1 MKLIIDLIP
10 VKHNIPKDLY
20 QSKKIVWSQNELRV
34 DACEKNCMLFWKEH
48 KDDTECM
55 HCDRSRYAKMINEDG
70 APITIKVVVKQL
82 YYIPITLRLKLLFLC
97 KETAQQMMWH
107 KEGICDSEDTDIMS
121 HPVNAEAWHAL
132 DRFDPKFARDSR
144 SVRLGLSTDGFQ
156 PYGSDSTVYSCWP
169 IFVMPYN
176 LPPNKYLKEGFIFL
190 ALLISGLKEPKKQ
203 INIFLCPLMEELK
216 ELWQG
221 IDAYDSHLKY

>member
-1 MKLIIDLIP
+1 M
-10 VKHNIPKDLY
+10 
-20 QSKKIVWSQNELRV
+20 R
-34 DACEKNCMLFWKEH
+34 KNCMLFWKEH
-48 KDDTECM
+48 KDNTECM
-55 HCDRSRYAKMINEDG
+55 HCDRYRYVKMINEDG
-70 APITIKVVVKQL
+70 APITTKVVVKQL

-97 KETAQQMMWH
+97 EETTQQMMWH

-132 DRFDPKFARDSR
+132 DRFDPKFARDYR
-144 SVRLGLSTDGFQ
+144 SVRLGLSTDSFQ

-203 INIFLCPLMEELK
+203 INIFLCPLMKELK

>member
-1 MKLIIDLIP
+1 M
-10 VKHNIPKDLY
+10 
-20 QSKKIVWSQNELRV
+20 R
-34 DACEKNCMLFWKEH
+34 KNCMLFWKEH
-48 KDDTECM
+48 KDNTECM
-55 HCDRSRYAKMINEDG
+55 HCDRYRYVKMINEDG
-70 APITIKVVVKQL
+70 APITTKVVVKQL

-97 KETAQQMMWH
+97 EETTQQMMWH

-144 SVRLGLSTDGFQ
+144 SVRLGLSTDSFQ

-203 INIFLCPLMEELK
+203 INIFLCPLMKELK

>member
-1 MKLIIDLIP
+1 M
-10 VKHNIPKDLY
+10 
-20 QSKKIVWSQNELRV
+20 R
-34 DACEKNCMLFWKEH
+34 KNCMLFWKEH

-55 HCDRSRYAKMINEDG
+55 HCDRYRYAKMINEDG
-70 APITIKVVVKQL
+70 APITTKVVVKQL

-97 KETAQQMMWH
+97 EETTQQMMWH

-144 SVRLGLSTDGFQ
+144 SVRLGLSTDSFQ

-203 INIFLCPLMEELK
+203 INIFLCPLMKELK